1 MALLTDIGNWAQ
13 KTFSPQQ
20 FKQKAQPSFLDRV
33 NQIVNTKFMPGQQMT
48 LAQGFNKAT
57 QNFSTDF
64 GNVLRGTGGIQ
75 GQQLKNPIIP
85 KIPIISNA
93 AKLSANTFQTAT
105 SGLGDIARGGR
116 NVVSGIQQRN
126 PLQVGQGAVNTL
138 FGGAKVATSLMPW
151 SPAGKV
157 FQAGNVLSQSGGDL
171 TQRLGKGIIQ
181 GQTGITTLAP
191 NVKEKNINILG
202 AKFDPIVG
210 AGSLVGFTQ
219 NPAWAKIFGKTTKLA
234 QYGLKGLALK
244 GGFEGLIQGLD
255 QLPDNPSQ
263 KDITNILLTN
273 IAFGTGA
280 EVGTKAVSD
289 VFKKIN
295 GTKLAQSIKEDIS
308 NRFTSKMVDTV
319 SGPMPF
325 WKKELKILLGQTE
338 DIFGTRQDATQMA
351 QSSIELPSQ
360 KIKVVNGKIKV
371 TPNTPQLE
379 QPKIETDSYITEQI
393 KRQEADARSGPQGG
407 VEELIAR
414 QKVNKLAGKA
424 VGGNNKKW
432 SPYSTTETPYGTQRV
447 IDPTKTT
454 TTTINNIGEVK
465 VGDHIDLTKQAMGG
479 EIKIEGKVLNI
490 EERTSSFG
498 TKSRT
503 IEVQKPDGEIITK
516 NIGLNEKIDAY
527 KLEPRVKSQPSTQ
540 QVELPAQKIKVVNG
554 KIKVTPNTPQLTQ
567 PKIETDS
574 YIADQLKKQQQDA
587 RSGPQGIMAKIKGGV
602 ADFKRKWV
610 EAYSPLIDPVNEY
623 ARKNKAEILPTKN
636 IDDQIS
642 RVLASDTIAARWLKD
657 NGFEG
662 VVGKDR
668 DLLGQYL
675 IARDNVTGMSRQGKL
690 TGRDFNKDMQ
700 FVQSNPQ
707 FEERANQ
714 VTAMYKQ
721 LAQMAEDNGLL
732 PKGTVEKLVA
742 QNPNYV
748 RWERIFNP
756 DEKSVMQGSGKAVA
770 SLSKQS
776 VVQSMKGSE
785 RAIENPL
792 VSVINRAYKTFN
804 EVERNKAAD
813 ILTTYR
819 NIPGNPYGLRKL
831 GPKENVGTKS
841 TISVI
846 KNGVKEIWEVEKEVA
861 EAAKNLNKEQMSTWL
876 KVITAPVRLFKAGT
890 TTLRI
895 PFIATN
901 IAKDQ
906 LTAFINSERAASTSL
921 MNPKNALESLWESV
935 GHGETFK
942 KLERSGSMGTSFDI
956 YREQPRITLEEIA
969 AKKELGSR
977 ILYKITHP
985 EQLLRSY
992 ENIVSRGEEFT
1003 RIQQFKGTYDALIK
1017 EGRTVEDATIL
1028 AARAA
1033 RQNTVDFNRFGEL
1046 SRVLNWVI
1054 PYFNAGIQGSR
1065 SFLRSAQRNPVG
1077 TGAKMVAA
1085 VFTPMVASTIWNMA
1099 TPDRR
1104 EAYNDIQDYEKE
1116 NNFIII
1122 PPNPQKDAQGRW
1134 NVIKI
1139 PLSQEVA
1146 NLANVSRLYTLQ
1158 AVDGDRVAAGD
1169 VAADLIGATTS
1180 LDIKNPVNQF
1190 MPQPLKPGLE
1200 VVTNKNLYT
1209 GKDIVPSYMKGKP
1222 KEEQVYKFTSGTA
1235 RALGKATNL
1244 SPLQAQHLVKGYLG
1258 STGTDIMGQI
1268 DRTLAD
1274 KGIIP
1279 KEQAGGMDI
1288 VDATTARFTKASGGK
1303 IIQDAKESAD
1313 KGWSPRLLTAY
1324 DYLHSSKTLDENGLP
1339 AKNRNESMA
1348 FAQIRLANPQI
1359 LAREAQ
1365 EARLKNKMEGDLINP
1380 LYELP
1385 FDKQRVVLTLA
1396 SLPPGQDKSDLQK
1409 ANIDWLKQ
1417 YWAENSVFFN
1427 KLKASGVQIT
1437 DTQRGPVAS
1446 AYVQAQM
1453 DVQNWKDPQ
1462 VRAYLDANLAY
1473 KNKVREELGLTPL
1486 ASGGGFSKFG
1496 AYTKK
1501 PKKVS
1506 FKKIKIKKPSISNIK
1521 VKKLPKLK
1529 LAKQPKIK
1537 AIKVKKIK
1545 SLLTS
1550 KGKGPTI
1557 KIKA

>member
-1 MALLTDIGNWAQ
+1 MDNLIKGAVNKI
-13 KTFSPQQ
+13 KQ
-20 FKQKAQPSFLDRV
+20 F
-33 NQIVNTKFMPGQQMT
+33 
-48 LAQGFNKAT
+48 AT
-57 QNFSTDF
+57 
-64 GNVLRGTGGIQ
+64 
-75 GQQLKNPIIP
+75 
-85 KIPIISNA
+85 
-93 AKLSANTFQTAT
+93 NTFQA
-105 SGLGDIARGGR
+105 AAP
-116 NVVSGIQQRN
+116 VVSNFNTQMGNAYKNFAITPQKIQQAQTFFSPSSNIRSMAGQDLN
-126 PLQVGQGAVNTL
+126 PNWNKMN
-138 FGGAKVATSLMPW
+138 F
-151 SPAGKV
+151 
-157 FQAGNVLSQSGGDL
+157 
-171 TQRLGKGIIQ
+171 I
-181 GQTGITTLAP
+181 
-191 NVKEKNINILG
+191 EK
-202 AKFDPIVG
+202 
-210 AGSLVGFTQ
+210 
-219 NPAWAKIFGKTTKLA
+219 
-234 QYGLKGLALK
+234 
-244 GGFEGLIQGLD
+244 
-255 QLPDNPSQ
+255 
-263 KDITNILLTN
+263 
-273 IAFGTGA
+273 
-280 EVGTKAVSD
+280 
-289 VFKKIN
+289 
-295 GTKLAQSIKEDIS
+295 GTKLAETASSALGPVMPNIPAVIKTW
-308 NRFTSKMVDTV
+308 N
-319 SGPMPF
+319 PMNKIQEERAVNIEKQIQESPLL
-325 WKKELKILLGQTE
+325 KGNKILADTQRAMNTYLTGGILFSNPGEVRNFSKVDLNKAFHPEDTQVMKDFATIVDKLGKKANKTELGELGLNADRVLERYFGNKFRGLSNTQIKQMFDYTLAKMESGKGGDALIVKPKGFSLPVGLQTQE
-338 DIFGTRQDATQMA
+338 GEGLA
-351 QSSIELPSQ
+351 QQSQ
-360 KIKVVNGKIKV
+360 KVKVINGKIKV
-371 TPNTPQLE
+371 TPNTPE
-379 QPKIETDSYITEQI
+379 
-393 KRQEADARSGPQGG
+393 
-407 VEELIAR
+407 
-414 QKVNKLAGKA
+414 
-424 VGGNNKKW
+424 
-432 SPYSTTETPYGTQRV
+432 
-447 IDPTKTT
+447 
-454 TTTINNIGEVK
+454 
-465 VGDHIDLTKQAMGG
+465 
-479 EIKIEGKVLNI
+479 
-490 EERTSSFG
+490 
-498 TKSRT
+498 
-503 IEVQKPDGEIITK
+503 
-516 NIGLNEKIDAY
+516 
-527 KLEPRVKSQPSTQ
+527 
-540 QVELPAQKIKVVNG
+540 
-554 KIKVTPNTPQLTQ
+554 LTQ

-587 RSGPQGIMAKIKGGV
+587 RSGPQGIIAKIRSGV

-623 ARKNKAEILPTKN
+623 ARKNKVEILPTKN

-675 IARDNVTGMSRQGKL
+675 IARDNVTGLSRKGKL

-700 FVQSNPQ
+700 FVQSNSQ

-732 PKGTVEKLVA
+732 PKGTVDKLVA

-756 DEKSVMQGSGKAVA
+756 DEKSVLQGSGKAVA

-804 EVERNKAAD
+804 EIERNKAAD

-846 KNGVKEIWEVEKEVA
+846 RNGIKEIWEVEKEVA

-901 IAKDQ
+901 VAKDQ
-906 LTAFINSERAASTSL
+906 LTAFVNSERAASTSL

-969 AKKELGSR
+969 AKKELGSK

-1046 SRVLNWVI
+1046 SRVFNWVI

-1085 VFTPMVASTIWNMA
+1085 VFTPMVATTMWNMA

-1116 NNFIII
+1116 NNFIIV

-1158 AVDGDRVAAGD
+1158 AVDGDRVAASD

-1190 MPQPLKPGLE
+1190 LPQPIKPALE

-1222 KEEQVYKFTSGTA
+1222 KEEQAYKFTSGSA

-1244 SPLQAQHLVKGYLG
+1244 SPFQAQHLVKGYLG

-1268 DRTLAD
+1268 DRTMAD
-1274 KGIIP
+1274 KGMIP

-1288 VDATTARFTKASGGK
+1288 VDATTARFTKAAGGK
-1303 IIQDAKESAD
+1303 VLQDFKESTD
-1313 KGWSPRLLTAY
+1313 KGWNAKLTAAY
-1324 DYLHSSKTLDENGLP
+1324 NYIHSPKSLDENGLP
-1339 AKNRNESMA
+1339 ANNRNESMA

-1365 EARLKNKMEGDLINP
+1365 EARLRNKMEGSAINP

-1396 SLPPGQDKSDLQK
+1396 SLPLGQDKSDLQK

-1417 YWAENSVFFN
+1417 YWAQSSNFFE
-1427 KLKASGVQIT
+1427 KLKQDGVT
-1437 DTQRGPVAS
+1437 LSTGTRGPQPS

-1453 DVQNWKDPQ
+1453 DAKNWKDPE

-1473 KNKVREELGLTPL
+1473 KNQVREELGLTPL
-1486 ASGGGFSKFG
+1486 SSGGSSKFG
-1496 AYTKK
+1496 VYTKK
-1501 PKKVS
+1501 PKKVAIKAV
-1506 FKKIKIKKPSISNIK
+1506 KKAKIKKFTLKAIK
-1521 VKKLPKLK
+1521 SPKLK
-1529 LAKQPKIK
+1529 TLKKTMFKVAKTKQPKIK
-1537 AIKVKKIK
+1537 VKMPR
-1545 SLLTS
+1545 L
-1550 KGKGPTI
+1550 
-1557 KIKA
+1557 A

>member
-1 MALLTDIGNWAQ
+1 MDNLIKGAVNKIKQFATTTFKQAPQALQNYATAYGKVSPYIPFAPKLQTPQQVKQNYQNIGNTYNKLPTPVKKFGEGFVESSTLGLYDMPAQKSQSNLDRAGYVGGYVAGIVNPLNPANKIFGALNIGEKIAAPAISKIAPKATGFIATKLLPNIAGEATQTAGYMALKNLSERTNLTPKSEGNFGEQLAYGLLGRGAFGVIGKN
-13 KTFSPQQ
+13 
-20 FKQKAQPSFLDRV
+20 L
-33 NQIVNTKFMPGQQMT
+33 PGQLKVQAGKIGDDDVKALGAIMKRAT
-48 LAQGFNKAT
+48 TNWTDGNKINLNQYSKDINLVDEILVSKYGAT
-57 QNFSTDF
+57 KEE
-64 GNVLRGTGGIQ
+64 
-75 GQQLKNPIIP
+75 LK
-85 KIPIISNA
+85 KIPEIDRIKNLFSMA
-93 AKLSANTFQTAT
+93 ME
-105 SGLGDIARGGR
+105 DYRGYQIKG
-116 NVVSGIQQRN
+116 NNLVSGITEQ
-126 PLQVGQGAVNTL
+126 
-138 FGGAKVATSLMPW
+138 
-151 SPAGKV
+151 PA
-157 FQAGNVLSQSGGDL
+157 
-171 TQRLGKGIIQ
+171 
-181 GQTGITTLAP
+181 
-191 NVKEKNINILG
+191 
-202 AKFDPIVG
+202 
-210 AGSLVGFTQ
+210 
-219 NPAWAKIFGKTTKLA
+219 
-234 QYGLKGLALK
+234 
-244 GGFEGLIQGLD
+244 
-255 QLPDNPSQ
+255 
-263 KDITNILLTN
+263 
-273 IAFGTGA
+273 
-280 EVGTKAVSD
+280 
-289 VFKKIN
+289 
-295 GTKLAQSIKEDIS
+295 
-308 NRFTSKMVDTV
+308 
-319 SGPMPF
+319 
-325 WKKELKILLGQTE
+325 
-338 DIFGTRQDATQMA
+338 
-351 QSSIELPSQ
+351 Q
-360 KIKVVNGKIKV
+360 KIKVTKDGKIKV
-371 TPNTPQLE
+371 TPQTPE
-379 QPKIETDSYITEQI
+379 
-393 KRQEADARSGPQGG
+393 
-407 VEELIAR
+407 
-414 QKVNKLAGKA
+414 
-424 VGGNNKKW
+424 
-432 SPYSTTETPYGTQRV
+432 
-447 IDPTKTT
+447 
-454 TTTINNIGEVK
+454 
-465 VGDHIDLTKQAMGG
+465 
-479 EIKIEGKVLNI
+479 
-490 EERTSSFG
+490 
-498 TKSRT
+498 
-503 IEVQKPDGEIITK
+503 
-516 NIGLNEKIDAY
+516 
-527 KLEPRVKSQPSTQ
+527 
-540 QVELPAQKIKVVNG
+540 
-554 KIKVTPNTPQLTQ
+554 LTQ

-574 YIADQLKKQQQDA
+574 YIAEQLKKQQEDA
-587 RSGPQGIMAKIKGGV
+587 RSGPQGIMEMIKKGLGS
-602 ADFKRKWV
+602 FKRQWV

-675 IARDNVTGMSRQGKL
+675 IARDNITGLSRQGKL

-732 PKGTVEKLVA
+732 PKGTVDKLVA

-756 DEKSVMQGSGKAVA
+756 DEKSVLQGSGKAVA

-804 EVERNKAAD
+804 EIERNKAAD

-861 EAAKNLNKEQMSTWL
+861 EAAKNLNKEQMSTWV

-935 GHGETFK
+935 GHGNTFK
-942 KLERSGSMGTSFDI
+942 ELERSGSMGTSFDI

-1085 VFTPMVASTIWNMA
+1085 VFTPMVASTMWNMA

-1146 NLANVSRLYTLQ
+1146 NLANISRLYTLQ

-1190 MPQPLKPGLE
+1190 MPQPLKPVLE

-1222 KEEQVYKFTSGTA
+1222 KEEQAYKFTSGTA

-1303 IIQDAKESAD
+1303 VIQDAKESAD

-1365 EARLKNKMEGDLINP
+1365 EARLKAKMEGGLINP

-1446 AYVQAQM
+1446 PYVQAQM
-1453 DVQNWKDPQ
+1453 DAQNWKDPQ

-1486 ASGGGFSKFG
+1486 ASGFSKFP
-1496 AYTKK
+1496 AYVKK
-1501 PKKVS
+1501 PKKVALRKVKKGKTTK
-1506 FKKIKIKKPSISNIK
+1506 FKTISTK
-1521 VKKLPKLK
+1521 VKKLKTIKGPTFKAVK
-1529 LAKQPKIK
+1529 TKQPKIK
-1537 AIKVKKIK
+1537 VKMPKIPK
-1545 SLLTS
+1545 F
-1550 KGKGPTI
+1550 
-1557 KIKA
+1557 A